1 MNQMT
6 QTNQTQ
12 TYDDTVQNFQISDE
26 VLIIP
31 LSYET
36 EYGACFAS
44 GTKGT
49 VKMISEPDMA
59 PCKTWAYWVHS
70 DEYGYGQFYL
80 ASELKKVEE

>member
-1 MNQMT
+1 MNQM
-6 QTNQTQ
+6 NQAQ
-12 TYDDTVQNFQISDE
+12 TYDDTVQNFQISDD

-49 VKMISEPDMA
+49 VKMISEPDMVPA
-59 PCKTWAYWVHS
+59 RLGLIGFTLMNMGMVNFTWH
-70 DEYGYGQFYL
+70 L
-80 ASELKKVEE
+80 N

>member
-1 MNQMT
+1 MTQMNQA
-6 QTNQTQ
+6 Q
-12 TYDDTVQNFQISDE
+12 TYDDTVQNFQIGDE

-36 EYGACFAS
+36 EYGACFS
-44 GTKGT
+44 TGTKGK
-49 VKMISEPDMA
+49 VKMVSEPDD
-59 PCKTWAYWVHS
+59 TSSRYAYWVHS